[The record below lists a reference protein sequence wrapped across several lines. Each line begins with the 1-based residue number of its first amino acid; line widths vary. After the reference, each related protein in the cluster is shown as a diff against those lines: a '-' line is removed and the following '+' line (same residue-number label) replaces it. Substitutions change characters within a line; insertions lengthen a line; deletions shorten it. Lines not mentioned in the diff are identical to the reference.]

1 MRLVVVGIGHNRYC
15 AKGDHIV
22 KGEAAMEWPLRVSKF
37 SVVIAAALTAVFI
50 AILFAMDRPPIC
62 ACGDVKLWHGIVQ
75 SSENSQ
81 HIADWYTPS
90 HIIHGFIFFGLG
102 RLLLKKW
109 PLGLALCAA
118 IVVEGAWE
126 ILENSP
132 VIIDRYRE
140 VTISYGYEGDSILNS
155 VFDLFWMILG
165 FFLASR
171 LPWKVT
177 LALVL
182 TFEIFTAYMIRDNL
196 ALNILMLVAPVEA
209 VKGWQAA
216 GTGYYLTGK

>member
-1 MRLVVVGIGHNRYC
+1 M
-15 AKGDHIV
+15 D
-22 KGEAAMEWPLRVSKF
+22 WPLRVSKF
-37 SVVIAAALTAVFI
+37 SVVIALLLTAIFI

-62 ACGDVKLWHGIVQ
+62 ACGEVKLLHLIVQ

-102 RLLLKKW
+102 RLFLKRW

-118 IVVEGAWE
+118 ILVEGAWE

-132 VIIDRYRE
+132 IIIDRYRE
-140 VTISYGYEGDSILNS
+140 VTISWGYAGDSIINS
-155 VFDLFWMILG
+155 VADLGWMIFG

-171 LPWKVT
+171 LPWKIT
-177 LALVL
+177 LALAL
-182 TFEIFTAYMIRDNL
+182 FFEAFTAYMIRDNL
-196 ALNILMLVAPVEA
+196 TLNVLMLVAPVES
-209 VKGWQAA
+209 VKEWQAA
-216 GTGYYLTGK
+216 GTGYWLTGK

>member
-1 MRLVVVGIGHNRYC
+1 
-15 AKGDHIV
+15 
-22 KGEAAMEWPLRVSKF
+22 MEWPLRVSKF
-37 SVVIAAALTAVFI
+37 SVVIAAAMTAIFI

-62 ACGDVKLWHGIVQ
+62 ACGEVKFWHGIVQ

-102 RLLLKKW
+102 RLLLMKW

-118 IVVEGAWE
+118 IFVEGAWE

-132 VIIDRYRE
+132 VIINRYRE
-140 VTISYGYEGDSILNS
+140 VTISYGYAGDSIINS
-155 VFDLFWMILG
+155 VFDLVWMILG

-177 LALVL
+177 LAIALI
-182 TFEIFTAYMIRDNL
+182 FELFTAYVIRDNL

-209 VKGWQAA
+209 VKDWQAA
-216 GTGYYLTGK
+216 GTSYWLTGK

>member
-1 MRLVVVGIGHNRYC
+1 
-15 AKGDHIV
+15 
-22 KGEAAMEWPLRVSKF
+22 MEWPLTVSKF
-37 SVVIAAALTAVFI
+37 SVVIAAAMTAIFF

-62 ACGDVKLWHGIVQ
+62 ACGEVKFWHGIVQ

-118 IVVEGAWE
+118 IFVEGAWE

-132 VIIDRYRE
+132 VIINRYRE
-140 VTISYGYEGDSILNS
+140 VTISYGYAGDSIINS
-155 VFDLFWMILG
+155 VFDLVWMILG

-177 LALVL
+177 LAIALI
-182 TFEIFTAYMIRDNL
+182 FELFTGYMIRDNL
-196 ALNILMLVAPVEA
+196 VLNILMLAAPIEA
-209 VKGWQAA
+209 VKDWQAA